1 MINAI
6 VLVTT
11 SMGLVAFGGLGY
23 MYGLHI
29 AYDVGGLDVYILFAS
44 GVAVGVCHRS
54 MECTRRSLPGL
65 QIQRLTEEDLISET
79 AFGPS

>member
-23 MYGLHI
+23 MSM
-29 AYDVGGLDVYILFAS
+29 YDAVYTEYAAWVDVYLIFIS
-44 GVAVGVCHRS
+44 GVGLGVC
-54 MECTRRSLPGL
+54 MIGL
-65 QIQRLTEEDLISET
+65 WNSITEVYLDYKD
-79 AFGPS
+79 

>member
-44 GVAVGVCHRS
+44 GVAVGVCAI
-54 MECTRRSLPGL
+54 GL
-65 QIQRLTEEDLISET
+65 WNALSEVYLDYRYKD
-79 AFGPS
+79 